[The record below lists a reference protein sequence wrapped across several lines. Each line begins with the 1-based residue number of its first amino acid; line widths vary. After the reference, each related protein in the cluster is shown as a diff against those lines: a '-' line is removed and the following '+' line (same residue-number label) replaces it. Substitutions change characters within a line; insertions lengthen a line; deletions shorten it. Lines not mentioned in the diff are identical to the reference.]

1 VTTGL
6 NLLVWKVRMMRMT
19 KVNDQNRQSIV
30 TEYCTR
36 LLDDMDFDTL
46 YFFAYDM
53 LYDNKKG
60 LTNEQL
66 TNQISDYYPDLLEET
81 NEVG

>member
-1 VTTGL
+1 MQ
-6 NLLVWKVRMMRMT
+6 KE
-19 KVNDQNRQSIV
+19 KIIV
-30 TEYCTR
+30 TDENRHAFVTSYCTK

-46 YFFAYDM
+46 YCFAYDM

-66 TNQISDYYPDLLEET
+66 TNQINDYYPDLLE
-81 NEVG
+81 N